1 MVEPVESRAPA
12 SQQETPIAIRNAA
25 GLLRIQAIIWAL
37 LAVGLVADGAANL
50 ALKPTKGLVTAM
62 VVAVVVALAM
72 GAFSA
77 AKFRL
82 ASRLPH
88 GTHQTRERVV
98 AVETIMACFGG
109 LVTLVLVASVFGL
122 ILSPAFIIGGIMSA
136 RVARGLTK
144 PPAQQYFDAI
154 EAEAAQSASA
164 PPPDGGN
171 PAQFHGILAT
181 A

>member
-1 MVEPVESRAPA
+1 M
-12 SQQETPIAIRNAA
+12 NAA
-25 GLLRIQAIIWAL
+25 STAADPGHHPAM
-37 LAVGLVADGAANL
+37 LAVGLVADGYEKTRLSRTNRDGDA
-50 ALKPTKGLVTAM
+50 TVM
-62 VVAVVVALAM
+62 AVVVALVM

-77 AKFRL
+77 AKLRL

-171 PAQFHGILAT
+171 PAQFQGILAT